1 MTTPPKLGAL
11 SAGIRYQVRFFWR
24 HAVGMLLPEPKVSK
38 VVLEH
43 RGLEA
48 VDDVVVYYK
57 EPGVNERGDLVT
69 VHFFQLKYHVAKSG
83 AVDHDVVL
91 DPEWTGTQLPM
102 LRRLADA
109 WTGIAPRHPRARL
122 SLVTNWPWDPASPI
136 APLIRDGGAL
146 SDGFWKSGRA
156 SKVGKIRAQWA
167 DACGLSKSDFEAFL
181 RAMRFSTSAVS
192 QDDSELWLADR
203 CELAGLKPV
212 APGTDHSP
220 YDDLGARFIESG
232 RTEHTPESLRQL
244 VEQQGLVAAKEPPFK
259 TTFAVR
265 SFERFAHV
273 PDTDGACAVDLTDLF
288 HGRAPLAEEVW
299 GKDIKQ
305 RLDAALTKVETL
317 APPVQ
322 VALDAHLSIAW
333 YAGHLLDPKSG
344 VSVLLRQKSK
354 AKGIELWDVAEAR
367 QPPLAPTWALSI
379 EDAVGDELGLVIS
392 VTHDS
397 FVDTKRYLREEVPSV
412 GPIIRAALPRLGPQ
426 AISDGPH
433 ARWLADE
440 LIRVVGPTVASR
452 RPRRVHI
459 FPACPAA
466 LAFLLGQEARV
477 WGPATIYEFSFGN
490 ADRTYRP
497 GMSTQ

>member
-1 MTTPPKLGAL
+1 L
-11 SAGIRYQVRFFWR
+11 
-24 HAVGMLLPEPKVSK
+24 
-38 VVLEH
+38 
-43 RGLEA
+43 
-48 VDDVVVYYK
+48 
-57 EPGVNERGDLVT
+57 
-69 VHFFQLKYHVAKSG
+69 
-83 AVDHDVVL
+83 
-91 DPEWTGTQLPM
+91 
-102 LRRLADA
+102 
-109 WTGIAPRHPRARL
+109 
-122 SLVTNWPWDPASPI
+122 
-136 APLIRDGGAL
+136 
-146 SDGFWKSGRA
+146 
-156 SKVGKIRAQWA
+156 
-167 DACGLSKSDFEAFL
+167 
-181 RAMRFSTSAVS
+181 RFSTAAVS

-212 APGTDHSP
+212 APGVDHSP

-244 VEQQGLVAAKEPPFK
+244 VEQQGLVATKEPPFK

-265 SFERFAHV
+265 SFARFAHV

-288 HGRAPLAEEVW
+288 HGRAPLAEGVW
-299 GKDIKQ
+299 GDDIKM

-317 APPVQ
+317 VPPVQ

-344 VSVLLRQKSK
+344 VRVLLRQKSK
-354 AKGIELWDVAEAR
+354 AKGIELWDVADAR
-367 QPPLAPTWALSI
+367 QPPLAPTWDLST
-379 EDAVGDELGLVIS
+379 EDGVGDELGLVIS

-397 FVDTKRYLREEVPSV
+397 FVDAQRYLREEVASV
-412 GPIIRAALPRLGPQ
+412 GPIIRAALPQLGPQ

-440 LIRVVGPTVASR
+440 LIRAVGQTVASG

-477 WGPATIYEFSFGN
+477 WGPATIYEFTFGS